1 MKHYNNASL
10 RIVNRNIHLLHD
22 NALADKSAMLKKYL
36 DTHGMKALPHH
47 PYSQGLAAC
56 DFWLNPVIKERLIV
70 DNEKPARPWE
80 VMYISV

>member
-10 RIVNRNIHLLHD
+10 RTGNRNIQLLHD
-22 NALADKSAMLKKYL
+22 NALSDKYTMLKVYL

-47 PYSQGLAAC
+47 PYSQDLAAC

-70 DNEKPARPWE
+70 HDEKAARSWE
-80 VMYISV
+80 VMHFSV